1 MTPKQIQER
10 FQIPDLPTQISEI
23 GVPKGTAVKAGIV
36 SPDRLGNGGNVV
48 QIELQTRL
56 DMKWVERTEDL
67 QTWLRKNSK

>member
-23 GVPKGTAVKAGIV
+23 GVPKGIPVKAGIV